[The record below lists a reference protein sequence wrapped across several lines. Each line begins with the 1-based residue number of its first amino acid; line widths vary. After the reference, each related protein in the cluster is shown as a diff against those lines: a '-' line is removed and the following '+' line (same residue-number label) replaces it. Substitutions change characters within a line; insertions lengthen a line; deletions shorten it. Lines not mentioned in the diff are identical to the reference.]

1 MSKIAKRAKVSP
13 ATIYVY
19 FENKEDLLRKLYLN
33 GKQKMSDNIF
43 RGIDS
48 ETPVRVGFELVL
60 RNAVDFIL
68 NNKDDFLF
76 LEQFSNSPLVQ
87 NLCLPDAMWMF
98 QPIFDLFE
106 RGKREQ
112 LLKQVDTMLLI
123 TYAYFPVVEL
133 VKQQIRGEIELN
145 SEMLT
150 SVIQM
155 SWDAVKA

>member
-19 FENKEDLLRKLYLN
+19 FENKEELLRKLYLKAN
-33 GKQKMSDNIF
+33 KMSDNIF

-60 RNAVDFIL
+60 RNAVDFDLKTTRMI
-68 NNKDDFLF
+68 FS
-76 LEQFSNSPLVQ
+76 FSNSFLTHHLFKTCV
-87 NLCLPDAMWMF
+87 F
-98 QPIFDLFE
+98 QMRCGCSNQFSDLFE

-155 SWDAVKA
+155 SWAAAKA